1 MTGKRS
7 DNGQLRN
14 EDLLIRN
21 QSDNCIRERKV
32 EIVLVSP
39 IRRADCSKMDSL
51 FLRLAFNLTGSLVQ
65 LAYSMYTLSLLF
77 DLFYRYHSNWLPQ
90 QHTHSLFLSPTRI
103 FTPPKYST

>member
-65 LAYSMYTLSLLF
+65 LASIVLAAEVNLRLHFECCLF
-77 DLFYRYHSNWLPQ
+77 C
-90 QHTHSLFLSPTRI
+90 
-103 FTPPKYST
+103 